1 MEDPQPEMINVIGA
15 KQGLIS
21 YSTDV
26 KRYAS
31 PHPSPAKE
39 FEDQFI
45 DSSLP

>member
-1 MEDPQPEMINVIGA
+1 MEDPQPEMINVIGT

-31 PHPSPAKE
+31 SPAKE

>member
-1 MEDPQPEMINVIGA
+1 MEDPQPEMINVIGT

-21 YSTDV
+21 YSTEV

-31 PHPSPAKE
+31 PPSPAKE